1 MNCTDGEIRLYDG
14 SDENEGILHVCM
26 DKVWTTVCY
35 NSYWNAEDTRV
46 ACKEL
51 GYTQYGLLQQVQIY
65 INVSF
70 NCMVHSRANH
80 HYKVQKI
87 NLKP

>member
-26 DKVWTTVCY
+26 NKVWTTVCY
-35 NSYWNAEDTRV
+35 NSYWNAQDTRV

-51 GYTQYGLLQQVQIY
+51 GYTQYGLLQQI
-65 INVSF
+65 
-70 NCMVHSRANH
+70 
-80 HYKVQKI
+80 
-87 NLKP
+87 